1 MSKKPLL
8 VAMPGLTLQK
18 LPPPS
23 TTARHDQSLL
33 LKTSS
38 MLMSEPITT
47 SAQKRKK
54 DLGAQGVGAT
64 GQHQQIQSV
73 FQDAIK

>member
-23 TTARHDQSLL
+23 TTARHDQSSLL
-33 LKTSS
+33 LKNS
-38 MLMSEPITT
+38 MLMSEPMTT
-47 SAQKRKK
+47 SAQKRNK
-54 DLGAQGVGAT
+54 DVP
-64 GQHQQIQSV
+64 QHQ
-73 FQDAIK
+73 